1 MKPHNK
7 KYLIYTAKEEHIN
20 KKEKEKILNINIRT
34 KMCNKYIY
42 SIVDIFFKIV
52 KEIVIDYDVR

>member
-20 KKEKEKILNINIRT
+20 KEEKEKNIEHKCQT
-34 KMCNKYIY
+34 KN
-42 SIVDIFFKIV
+42 VQ
-52 KEIVIDYDVR
+52 